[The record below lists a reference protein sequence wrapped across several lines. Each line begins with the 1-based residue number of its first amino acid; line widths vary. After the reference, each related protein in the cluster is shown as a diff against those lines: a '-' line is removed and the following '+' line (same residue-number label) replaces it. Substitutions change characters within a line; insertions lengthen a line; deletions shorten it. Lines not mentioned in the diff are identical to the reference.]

1 MRAQRRDASLWQS
14 IEPVNG
20 VGAAAPFGGRNGL
33 RFFGRLLNLRAM
45 SAKVFLDY
53 DQAALDR
60 QYQPRLWAENALE
73 VIARYGSESEAVRAR
88 LGPPLSF
95 SYGVSAAETLDVY
108 CTQKRHAPIHVF
120 VHGGAWRLLSKRESA
135 FAAACFV
142 AAGAHFV
149 ALDFALLP
157 AVDLAEMVRQ
167 VRSALAWLHRNAER
181 FGGDGERLH
190 LSGHSSGGH
199 LAACALVTDWR
210 REFDLP
216 TTTIKSGLCVSGI
229 YDLRPVRLSARRD
242 YVKLDDAMEHALSPI
257 RHLRRVACPVAV
269 AYGGDE
275 NDEFKRQSRALATAL
290 SVTPVEGAG
299 LNHFEILE
307 TLSQPDGF
315 LGRIALA
322 QMGLA

>member
-1 MRAQRRDASLWQS
+1 
-14 IEPVNG
+14 
-20 VGAAAPFGGRNGL
+20 L
-33 RFFGRLLNLRAM
+33 RFSARLLNLRGM

-60 QYQPRLWAENALE
+60 QYQPRLWASNATE
-73 VIARYGSESEAVRAR
+73 VIARYGSESEAVRQR
-88 LGPPLSF
+88 IGPPLSF
-95 SYGVSAAETLDVY
+95 SYGASAAETLDVY
-108 CTQKRHAPIHVF
+108 RTEKPRAPVHVF

-135 FAAACFV
+135 FPAACFV

-149 ALDFALLP
+149 ALDFDLLP

-181 FGGDGERLH
+181 FGGDAERLH

-210 REFDLP
+210 RDFDLP
-216 TTTIKSGLCVSGI
+216 PTIVKSGLCVSGI
-229 YDLRPVRLSARRD
+229 YDLHPVRLSSRND
-242 YVKLDDAMEHALSPI
+242 YVKLDDAMENALSPI
-257 RHLRRVACPVAV
+257 RHLRRIACPVAV

-275 NDEFKRQSRALATAL
+275 NGEFKRQSLALAAAL
-290 SVTPVEGAG
+290 GVAPAEGAG

-307 TLSQPDGF
+307 TLSEPDGF
-315 LGRIALA
+315 LARIALA
-322 QMGLA
+322 QMGLG

>member
-1 MRAQRRDASLWQS
+1 M
-14 IEPVNG
+14 
-20 VGAAAPFGGRNGL
+20 GA
-33 RFFGRLLNLRAM
+33 
-45 SAKVFLDY
+45 KIFLDY

-60 QYQPRLWAENALE
+60 QYQPRLWAANAAE
-73 VIARYGSESEAVRAR
+73 VIDRYGSESEAVRAC
-88 LGPPLSF
+88 LGSPLSF
-95 SYGVSAAETLDVY
+95 SYGPSAAETLDVY
-108 CTQKRHAPIHVF
+108 RTEKPRAPVHAF

-157 AVDLAEMVRQ
+157 AVGLPEMVRQ

-229 YDLRPVRLSARRD
+229 YDLRPVRLSSRQD
-242 YVKLDDAMEHALSPI
+242 YVKLDDAMEDALSPI
-257 RHLRRVACPVAV
+257 RHLDRVACPTAV
-269 AYGGDE
+269 VYGGDE
-275 NDEFKRQSRALATAL
+275 NDEFKRQSRALAARL
-290 SVTPVEGAG
+290 GVAPVEGAG

-307 TLSQPDGF
+307 TMAQRDGL